1 MPEVHLTALKQ
12 LKEQR
17 YRHVLCYPN
26 GDMREFGKRLCEL
39 THLQITALE
48 FSGHVQINGAR
59 VLGKGHVG
67 IVVKAYRRDKP
78 AAIKIRRTDADRLTM
93 QHEAEMLQKAN
104 VVGVAPRLLGTTE
117 NFLLMEYI
125 KGPLL
130 PEWIA
135 RLHMTQEKERLRR
148 VLRSVMDQ
156 AWQLDR
162 VGLDHG
168 ELSNAS
174 KHIIVRRKDKP
185 CLVDF
190 ETASTSRRVANVTS
204 LCRYLL
210 LRSPTARLVEAELG
224 EVREDN
230 LIEALREYKSQ
241 RSRESFLNLL
251 TASGI

>member
-1 MPEVHLTALKQ
+1 LLEARVTALKQ
-12 LKEQR
+12 LEEQR
-17 YRHVLCYPN
+17 YRRVLCYPN

-39 THLQITALE
+39 AHLQITALE
-48 FSGHVQINGAR
+48 FSGHVQINGVR

-67 IVVKAYRRDKP
+67 IVVKAYRKDKA
-78 AAIKIRRTDADRLTM
+78 AAIKVRRTDADRLTM
-93 QHEAEMLQKAN
+93 QHEAEMLQTAN
-104 VVGVAPRLLGTTE
+104 AVGIAPRLLGTTE
-117 NFLLMEYI
+117 NLLLMEYV

-135 RLHMTQEKERLRR
+135 RLHMKQEKQRLRH

-162 VGLDHG
+162 AGLDHG

-174 KHIIVRRKDKP
+174 KHIIVKRKDKP

-190 ETASTSRRVANVTS
+190 ETASISRRVANVTS

-210 LRSPTARLVEAELG
+210 LRSPTARLVETKLG